1 MVYSLFTIAA
11 VSHSAKQGII
21 SIRECFRISTYL
33 IFYTGY
39 LYNAKTIMIIFNMCV
54 WRELISL
61 MKYYKW
67 KRTLHVYGPG
77 PTNLFFFLFVIIP
90 SVIFFSI
97 LFCYCCSWTLFLYF
111 SCCFLLVMPLHGLW
125 LAICFIL
132 LLSFVVQSAR
142 YFAAICTACAS
153 QLSSPNS
160 HADCFIYKL
169 CELRWCYAYGSQWII
184 VCEKMPKGRVHSQE
198 TKMSVPSKCLSIKI
212 NRVPGSQTRFNL
224 IAFLACSIYLLLYCT
239 YKRVYVCS

>member
-1 MVYSLFTIAA
+1 
-11 VSHSAKQGII
+11 
-21 SIRECFRISTYL
+21 
-33 IFYTGY
+33 
-39 LYNAKTIMIIFNMCV
+39 
-54 WRELISL
+54 
-61 MKYYKW
+61 
-67 KRTLHVYGPG
+67 
-77 PTNLFFFLFVIIP
+77 
-90 SVIFFSI
+90 
-97 LFCYCCSWTLFLYF
+97 
-111 SCCFLLVMPLHGLW
+111 MPLHGLW
-125 LAICFIL
+125 FAISFIL

-142 YFAAICTACAS
+142 CFAAICTACAT

-169 CELRWCYAYGSQWII
+169 CELRWCCAYGSQWII

-239 YKRVYVCS
+239 YQRVYVCSLFFFLKYLLSPLRFGCVFVFDACLPRLSFAQPFAFIR